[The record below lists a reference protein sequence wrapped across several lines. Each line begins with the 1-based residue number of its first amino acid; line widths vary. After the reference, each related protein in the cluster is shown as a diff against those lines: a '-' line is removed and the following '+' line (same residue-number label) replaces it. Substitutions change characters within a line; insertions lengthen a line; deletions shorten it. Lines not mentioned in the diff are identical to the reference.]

1 MVVTDVDDNGSPEVL
16 FCYYINGKMYPAA
29 SRDEL
34 LDQVVPLRKKFIKY
48 HQYATAGINDIVPAQ
63 KLKTAKTLVLTE
75 LHHVVYLSDGAG
87 KYVKKRLPNDVQAS
101 RIFSVNRLV
110 LRGMDTAYLLTGNF
124 YPWRTQWGQNDAGY
138 GSLIQF
144 KSDKL
149 ISLSNIETGL
159 YIDGD
164 VRQTAVISSSDNGR
178 LIITAKNNG
187 KVQVLKIRE

>member
-1 MVVTDVDDNGSPEVL
+1 
-16 FCYYINGKMYPAA
+16 
-29 SRDEL
+29 
-34 LDQVVPLRKKFIKY
+34 
-48 HQYATAGINDIVPAQ
+48 
-63 KLKTAKTLVLTE
+63 
-75 LHHVVYLSDGAG
+75 
-87 KYVKKRLPNDVQAS
+87 
-101 RIFSVNRLV
+101 
-110 LRGMDTAYLLTGNF
+110 MDTAYLLTGNF

-144 KSDKL
+144 KSGEL
-149 ISLSNIETGL
+149 ISLPNIETGL